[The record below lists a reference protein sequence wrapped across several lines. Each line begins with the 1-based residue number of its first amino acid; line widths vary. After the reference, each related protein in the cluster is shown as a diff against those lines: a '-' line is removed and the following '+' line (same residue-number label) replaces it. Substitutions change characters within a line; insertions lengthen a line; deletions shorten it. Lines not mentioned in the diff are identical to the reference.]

1 MRKSTDAVTKNKN
14 CPHIFLAIGK
24 MFWAEGKVQK
34 ARKFLERAV
43 ELDKDFADAWLYL
56 YKFETIHNPEVVQQI
71 KKDFDD

>member
-1 MRKSTDAVTKNKN
+1 
-14 CPHIFLAIGK
+14 

-56 YKFETIHNPEVVQQI
+56 YKFETIHNSEAA
-71 KKDFDD
+71 